1 MDIKKE
7 IIELQKE
14 LDNVKDPIFIK
25 AIKSLLVYRKKM
37 EQPDWWNALS
47 ESEKKRHYIEHEKVL
62 GKRFKKI

>member
-7 IIELQKE
+7 LIELQKE

-47 ESEKKRHYIEHEKVL
+47 ESEKKDI
-62 GKRFKKI
+62 I